1 MKLVN
6 LPAPSALKRH
16 WQSLAMLDAILSP
29 EWEYRYFSFDA
40 SWAKDEQLGSMR
52 NGQGSAMRCLFT
64 DSGAVLS
71 GFDIEQ
77 KKSAFALKPG
87 DLPKA
92 LEAFATE
99 PAFDNLHTS
108 FCLYREKSA
117 SDWTM
122 VASSPKS
129 HQDKLLE
136 LLAMDVNGY
145 AEWALGY
152 YESVVPLDA
161 VQHIFAMEPLTM
173 ELVHSINVDATQ
185 QDVRKEA
192 KEIGYT
198 VFTATA

>member
-1 MKLVN
+1 MKSIN
-6 LPAPSALKRH
+6 LPTSDVLKKR

-40 SWAKDEQLGSMR
+40 SWAKGEQLGSMR

-77 KKSAFALKPG
+77 KKSAFALKPS

-92 LEAFATE
+92 LEALATE
-99 PAFDNLHTS
+99 PAFDNPDTT

-117 SDWTM
+117 SDWTK
-122 VASSPKS
+122 VGPSPKS

-136 LLAMDVNGY
+136 LLAMDTKGY
-145 AEWALGY
+145 IEWALGY
-152 YESVVPLDA
+152 YECVVPLDA
-161 VQHIFAMEPLTM
+161 VQHIFAIEPLTTQ
-173 ELVHSINVDATQ
+173 LVHSINGHVNQ
-185 QDVRKEA
+185 RDVQKEA
-192 KEIGYT
+192 KDIGYPIS
-198 VFTATA
+198 

>member
-6 LPAPSALKRH
+6 LPASEALKRH

-40 SWAKDEQLGSMR
+40 SWAKGEQLGSMR

-77 KKSAFALKPG
+77 KKSAFALKPS
-87 DLPKA
+87 DLPKT

-99 PAFDNLHTS
+99 PAFDSPHTT
-108 FCLYREKSA
+108 FCLYREQSA
-117 SDWTM
+117 SEWTR

-129 HQDKLLE
+129 HQDTLLE
-136 LLAMDVNGY
+136 LLTMDAKGY
-145 AEWALGY
+145 IEWALGY
-152 YESVVPLDA
+152 YESVVPLD
-161 VQHIFAMEPLTM
+161 VIQHVFATKPLTK
-173 ELVHSINVDATQ
+173 ELVHAINVDAAQ
-185 QDVRKEA
+185 KDVQKEA
-192 KEIGYT
+192 KDIGYPIS
-198 VFTATA
+198 